1 MPNLDRYKAPYVK
14 DIMVTKVV
22 AFHPDHSVVDVLK
35 AFNDNRITAAP
46 VIDKENNLIGFV
58 SEKDCME
65 NLVNFIFYEG
75 LGVGSV
81 ETIMHQ
87 EVHSISKDKDIFELE
102 EYLQEKDLRHIPV
115 IDEDDHL
122 VGVVSRRDVLRAL
135 EKILHDMVDYKEK
148 IKKHVELTPMEKVK
162 LKVKIED

>member
-22 AFHPDHSVVDVLK
+22 AFHPDHSVVYVLK
-35 AFNDNRITAAP
+35 AFNEYSITAAP
-46 VIDKENNLIGFV
+46 VVDKENNLVGFV

-81 ETIMHQ
+81 ESIMHQ
-87 EVHSISKDKDIFELE
+87 DVHSIGSDKDIFELE
-102 EYLQEKDLRHIPV
+102 EFLQKKDLRHIPV
-115 IDEDDHL
+115 TDEENHL
-122 VGVVSRRDVLRAL
+122 VGVVSRRDVLLAL
-135 EKILHDMVDYKEK
+135 EKMLNNIVEYKGQ
-148 IKKHVELTPMEKVK
+148 IKKHIELTPMEKVK
-162 LKVKIED
+162 MKVKNED